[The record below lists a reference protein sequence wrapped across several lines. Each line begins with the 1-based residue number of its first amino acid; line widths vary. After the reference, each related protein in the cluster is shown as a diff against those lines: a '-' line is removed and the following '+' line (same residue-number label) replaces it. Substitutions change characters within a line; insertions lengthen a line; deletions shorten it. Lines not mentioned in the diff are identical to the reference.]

1 MEKFYIK
8 MLENIRQRPF
18 LEKILIFI
26 TKYFPYLPF
35 GLYPCLLI
43 YLFVEKSP
51 LLVSTIWKPL
61 CAFVFVSIIRKI
73 INRPRPYETMNIQP
87 IVGHKKG
94 ESFPSRHT
102 LSSMI
107 IALVC
112 FPVSYPLGI
121 FSLFIAIMISVSRIL
136 VGVHYLSDVF
146 VSVIIAFSFYFISFS
161 SFC

>member
-1 MEKFYIK
+1 
-8 MLENIRQRPF
+8 MLENIRQYPTF
-18 LEKILIFI
+18 KSILIFI

-35 GLYPCLLI
+35 CLYPCLLI
-43 YLFVEKSP
+43 YLYVEKSP

-61 CAFVFVSIIRKI
+61 CAFLFVTIIRKI
-73 INRPRPYETMNIQP
+73 INRPRPYETMDIQP

-112 FPVSYPLGI
+112 FPVSFPLGI
-121 FSLFIAIMISVSRIL
+121 FALFIAILISVSRIL
-136 VGVHYLSDVF
+136 VGVHYLSDV
-146 VSVIIAFSFYFISFS
+146 VISVIIALFFYFI
-161 SFC
+161 